1 MISSYII
8 YTDNSTLPS
17 ITLNVSELLA
27 RRTDPRLRIMY
38 VSYPTTTTQECSP
51 LYIYVYVH
59 PANGVRLKDL
69 RPSTDQLAREQRA
82 YKAFSTIMKSPP
94 IFYRKGCSQSRTPL
108 AQSLDK
114 THTVGFPTPPSYFGK
129 NKKKGVFFWL

>member
-1 MISSYII
+1 MLATQPPQLKNAHH
-8 YTDNSTLPS
+8 YTYT
-17 ITLNVSELLA
+17 
-27 RRTDPRLRIMY
+27 
-38 VSYPTTTTQECSP
+38 
-51 LYIYVYVH
+51 YVYVH

-94 IFYRKGCSQSRTPL
+94 IFYRKGCNQSRTPL

-114 THTVGFPTPPSYFGK
+114 THTVGFPTPPSFFGK
-129 NKKKGVFFWL
+129 NQKKRGFFFGCSPPPFCFAELQLTLRKPPAKIKNSIMVQFPV